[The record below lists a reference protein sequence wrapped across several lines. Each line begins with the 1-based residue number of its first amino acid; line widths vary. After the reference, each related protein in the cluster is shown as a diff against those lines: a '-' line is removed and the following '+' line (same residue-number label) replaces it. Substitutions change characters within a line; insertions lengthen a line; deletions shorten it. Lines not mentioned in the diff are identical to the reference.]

1 MGYFRNISLVNFRNF
16 DFYKLEFSKYCNVF
30 YGQNG
35 SGKTNILEALSLFT
49 KGRGFKK
56 DKLSNLI
63 NNNSD
68 KFIIK
73 SDFENNETVY
83 NLLAETKNLNKKILK
98 NLTVNNDKSYE
109 VLNKIYK
116 LVPFLIFLPETERLF
131 LSSPSTR
138 RNFLDK
144 LIFNYTDNYN
154 QLINKYNKNIIERS
168 QLLKTNNYDNNWL
181 DQIEKNISKAGLQIY
196 LSREKQVSSLIVY
209 LNNFLN
215 DFKLPYSINAK
226 LSDNFYSN
234 TFNEEIFFQQLKK
247 NRKIDSIFGGSKVG
261 PHKSDYL
268 FYVDNE
274 YLASQLSTGQQKT
287 LILLIFLSQCKYVID
302 KFDRKPILLLDE
314 ICSHLDDL
322 NRKILLTLVESFK
335 LQVFMTGTTKNL
347 FSFLSTNT
355 RFYNITN

>member
-1 MGYFRNISLVNFRNF
+1 MGYFRDIRLVNFRNF
-16 DFYKLEFSKYCNVF
+16 DSYKLEFSNYCNVF
-30 YGQNG
+30 YGKNG
-35 SGKTNILEALSLFT
+35 SGKTNILEALSLFN

-63 NNNSD
+63 NSNSN

-83 NLLAETKNLNKKILK
+83 NLSVETKNLNKKFFK
-98 NLTVNNDKSYE
+98 NLKVNNDKSYE
-109 VLNKIYK
+109 VLKKIYK

-131 LSSPSTR
+131 ISSPSTR
-138 RNFLDK
+138 RNFLDR
-144 LIFNYTDNYN
+144 LIFSYTDNYN

-168 QLLKTNNYDNNWL
+168 QLLKVNNHDNNWL
-181 DQIEKNISKAGLQIY
+181 DQIEKNISNAGLQIY
-196 LSREKQVSSLIVY
+196 LSREQQVNSLIEY
-209 LNNFLN
+209 LNNFLS
-215 DFKLPYSINAK
+215 DFKLPYSLNVK
-226 LSDNFYSN
+226 LSDNFFHN
-234 TFNEEIFFQQLKK
+234 TLNEELFSQQLKK
-247 NRKIDSIFGGSKVG
+247 NRKIDSQFGGSKVG

-268 FYVDNE
+268 FYVNNE

-287 LILLIFLSQCKYVID
+287 LILLIFLSQCKYLID
-302 KFDRKPILLLDE
+302 KFNRKPILLLDE

-322 NRKILLTLVESFK
+322 NRKILLTLVESFE

-355 RFYNITN
+355 KFYNITN